1 MSLENSDDDS
11 KAGWLNNWENSKI
24 SDEELAQEVAEVF
37 GRRKETPSDIGQ
49 AKLPEHVVQEVFPLS
64 IPSNKPTSVT
74 YIQQNPPAPPQHR
87 PMDDF
92 SLEQKKSI
100 QELESHI
107 AQNQADE
114 EEPGYDQ
121 ALSSIEQERY
131 VNAWRMK
138 QNDR

>member
-24 SDEELAQEVAEVF
+24 SDEELAQEVDDICATKQTPPHVDIPTTHPTRNPEDHF
-37 GRRKETPSDIGQ
+37 PRKLASAPY
-49 AKLPEHVVQEVFPLS
+49 LP
-64 IPSNKPTSVT
+64 
-74 YIQQNPPAPPQHR
+74 AHR